1 MYDPLGLSIGT
12 TNLVAAR
19 NGSPPV
25 SRRSVVTLYPH
36 CAPKVGAPEEN
47 PHLTEPGVPMK
58 GFIERIGDSVALVSP
73 DGSAHDPELLTVE
86 ALDAM
91 VLAAGADAACSEISI
106 AVPAHWKPATVQA
119 LRDALRTH
127 LGFVRS
133 GMAPRLVSDAIAS
146 LTAVRAEL
154 GLPDEGVVGLLDFG
168 GSGTSAT
175 LLDVAGDFELVSA
188 TMRYAA
194 LSGDEIDQEL
204 QLRAFEELG
213 HGSGLDPASTA
224 GVGQLSELR
233 EQCRAAKER
242 LSTDM
247 ATDIAAVLGGRSC
260 SLTLTQDELEE
271 LIQDRLTGF
280 IYAFDDL
287 LVRYRKSWSD
297 LAAVVT
303 VGGGARIPLVTE
315 RLSMHGR
322 APILTPSQ
330 PALAAASGALILASR
345 GGELDLRTRTSI
357 GLLASADAAGDV
369 VDLGAGD
376 VLVIDDEALTDREL
390 AWSQTEYPGDLRM
403 RFGGETYDEDGPSG
417 WSMRLN
423 VIQPPRERRRW
434 LRLRLSQLIIGMS
447 AVVAMTAIGGV
458 AYTLTGIENR
468 QAPPAPSVAPAACA
482 AGQLRGAA
490 SGRAP
495 AADRGAAASATAQ
508 RPADPEPGAATAG
521 TAAAPPPPPPPVVV
535 TTAPPAPVYTPRH
548 TAPPTTAPPQ
558 PHGHHDGAAATD
570 GNHHRRR
577 PHRRPP
583 PRTHGADDDGMD
595 PRAAA
600 ADTDSGAGST
610 AAGPRD
616 SAVSAVPGQPV
627 SAVSAERIPAVSG
640 QLPVRR
646 AGLLAS
652 FLRTHTACGPSR
664 TRVTFVSPSSGGV
677 HPAVPL
683 CRGR

>member
-1 MYDPLGLSIGT
+1 M
-12 TNLVAAR
+12 R
-19 NGSPPV
+19 
-25 SRRSVVTLYPH
+25 
-36 CAPKVGAPEEN
+36 
-47 PHLTEPGVPMK
+47 

-106 AVPAHWKPATVQA
+106 AVPAHWQPVTVQA

-146 LTAVRAEL
+146 LTAVKSEL

-175 LLDVAGDFELVSA
+175 LVNVAGDFELVSA
-188 TMRYAA
+188 TLRYAA

-213 HGSGLDPASTA
+213 HGSGLDPGSTA
-224 GVGQLSELR
+224 GVGQLVELK

-247 ATDIAAVLGGRSC
+247 ATDITAVLGGRSC
-260 SLTLTQDELEE
+260 SLTLTQDDLEQ

-280 IYAFDDL
+280 IYAFDDM

-303 VGGGARIPLVTE
+303 VGGGARIPFVTE

-322 APILTPSQ
+322 TPILTPSQ

-357 GLLASADAAGDV
+357 GLLASADASGDV

-376 VLVIDDEALTDREL
+376 VLVIDDEAMTDREL

-403 RFGGETYDEDGPSG
+403 RFGGETYDEDGPAG

-423 VIQPPRERRRW
+423 VIEPPRERRPW
-434 LRLRLSQLIIGMS
+434 LRLRFSQLIIGMS

-468 QAPPAPSVAPAACA
+468 PAPPPAPWTYGGPP
-482 AGQLRGAA
+482 Q
-490 SGRAP
+490 
-495 AADRGAAASATAQ
+495 Q
-508 RPADPEPGAATAG
+508 RPSSNRVWWIVGTVVVIGMLALAGGIAAFAAHQLSGVKSIIATPPTISKTLSPPSISTNPGPSTSRRRSPSPS
-521 TAAAPPPPPPPVVV
+521 TSPAAPPGTELSVAGINENRTIACNDNIVSVSGVSNTV
-535 TTAPPAPVYTPRH
+535 TIT
-548 TAPPTTAPPQ
+548 
-558 PHGHHDGAAATD
+558 GHCTSLSVSGVQNSITVEAVDSIEASGFDNKVIYH
-570 GNHHRRR
+570 
-577 PHRRPP
+577 
-583 PRTHGADDDGMD
+583 
-595 PRAAA
+595 
-600 ADTDSGAGST
+600 SGAPKISN
-610 AAGPRD
+610 
-616 SAVSAVPGQPV
+616 
-627 SAVSAERIPAVSG
+627 
-640 QLPVRR
+640 
-646 AGLLAS
+646 
-652 FLRTHTACGPSR
+652 
-664 TRVTFVSPSSGGV
+664 SGGSNV
-677 HPAVPL
+677 VQQ
-683 CRGR
+683 G

>member
-25 SRRSVVTLYPH
+25 SRRCVLTLYPH
-36 CAPKVGAPEEN
+36 CAPKIGAPEEN
-47 PHLTEPGVPMK
+47 PLLAEPGVPMK
-58 GFIERIGDSVALVSP
+58 GFVERIGDSVALVSP

-91 VLAAGADAACSEISI
+91 VLAAGADAASSEISI
-106 AVPAHWKPATVQA
+106 AVPAHWKPGTVQA

-133 GMAPRLVSDAIAS
+133 GMAPRLVSDAIAA
-146 LTAVRAEL
+146 LTAVKSEL

-175 LLDVAGDFELVSA
+175 LVNVAGDFELVSA
-188 TMRYAA
+188 TMRYTA

-224 GVGQLSELR
+224 GVGQLAALR

-242 LSTDM
+242 LSTDVVTEIT
-247 ATDIAAVLGGRSC
+247 AELGGRSC
-260 SLTLTQDELEE
+260 SLTLTQDDLEE
-271 LIQDRLTGF
+271 LMQDRLTGF

-322 APILTPSQ
+322 TPILTPSQ
-330 PALAAASGALILASR
+330 PAFAAAAGALLLASR
-345 GGELDLRTRTSI
+345 GGELDMRTRTSI
-357 GLLASADAAGDV
+357 GLLAAADAAGDV

-403 RFGGETYDEDGPSG
+403 RFGGETYDEDGPAG

-423 VIQPPRERRRW
+423 VIDPPKPRRPWR
-434 LRLRLSQLIIGMS
+434 RLRFSQLIIGMS
-447 AVVAMTAIGGV
+447 AAVAMTAIGGV

-468 QAPPAPSVAPAACA
+468 QAPPAP
-482 AGQLRGAA
+482 
-490 SGRAP
+490 
-495 AADRGAAASATAQ
+495 
-508 RPADPEPGAATAG
+508 
-521 TAAAPPPPPPPVVV
+521 PPPVVV
-535 TTAPPAPVYTPRH
+535 TTAPPAPTYTPRH
-548 TAPPTTAPPQ
+548 TAPPTTTAPPALTTTA
-558 PHGHHDGAAATD
+558 PT
-570 GNHHRRR
+570 
-577 PHRRPP
+577 PSPTPTTTPP
-583 PRTHGADDDGMD
+583 PPTTTQE
-595 PRAAA
+595 P
-600 ADTDSGAGST
+600 TTTST
-610 AAGPRD
+610 TTT
-616 SAVSAVPGQPV
+616 VPMTTEWIHVPL
-627 SAVSAERIPAVSG
+627 
-640 QLPVRR
+640 LPVPIPVPVPQKQ
-646 AGLLAS
+646 APATPQYPSNEYPQYPQYPGNEYPQYPGNS
-652 FLRTHTACGPSR
+652 QNPYYGP
-664 TRVTFVSPSSGGV
+664 GY
-677 HPAVPL
+677 
-683 CRGR
+683 

>member
-25 SRRSVVTLYPH
+25 NRRCVLTLYPH
-36 CAPKVGAPEEN
+36 CAPKIGVPEEN
-47 PHLTEPGVPMK
+47 PPLAEPGVPMRN
-58 GFIERIGDSVALVSP
+58 FVERIGDSVALVSP

-91 VLAAGADAACSEISI
+91 VLAAGADAAASEISI
-106 AVPAHWKPATVQA
+106 AVPAHWKPSTVQA

-127 LGFVRS
+127 VGFVRS

-146 LTAVRAEL
+146 LTAVKSEL
-154 GLPDEGVVGLLDFG
+154 GLPDEGIVGLLDFG

-175 LLDVAGDFELVSA
+175 LVNIAGDFELVSA
-188 TMRYAA
+188 TMRYTA

-213 HGSGLDPASTA
+213 HGSGLDPGSTA
-224 GVGQLSELR
+224 GVGQLGELR

-242 LSTDM
+242 LSVDM
-247 ATDIAAVLGGRSC
+247 ATDIVAELGGRSC
-260 SLTLTQDELEE
+260 SLTVTQDDLEE

-280 IYAFDDL
+280 IYAFDDM

-322 APILTPSQ
+322 TPILTPSQ
-330 PALAAASGALILASR
+330 PAFAAACGALVLASR

-357 GLLASADAAGDV
+357 GLLATADAAGDV

-390 AWSQTEYPGDLRM
+390 AWSQTDDPGDLRM
-403 RFGGETYDEDGPSG
+403 RFGGETYDEDGPAG

-423 VIQPPRERRRW
+423 VIDPPRERRPWR
-434 LRLRLSQLIIGMS
+434 RLRISQLIIGMS
-447 AVVAMTAIGGV
+447 AVVAMTAVGGV

-468 QAPPAPSVAPAACA
+468 QAPPAPSVAP
-482 AGQLRGAA
+482 
-490 SGRAP
+490 P
-495 AADRGAAASATAQ
+495 
-508 RPADPEPGAATAG
+508 PPEP
-521 TAAAPPPPPPPVVV
+521 PPSPPPPPVVV

-548 TAPPTTAPPQ
+548 TAPPTTTAPPQ
-558 PHGHHDGAAATD
+558 PTVTTTAPPSPTATTTS
-570 GNHHRRR
+570 
-577 PHRRPP
+577 PP
-583 PRTHGADDDGMD
+583 PPTSEE
-595 PRAAA
+595 PV
-600 ADTDSGAGST
+600 TTST
-610 AAGPRD
+610 TTT
-616 SAVSAVPGQPV
+616 VPMTTEWIHVPL
-627 SAVSAERIPAVSG
+627 
-640 QLPVRR
+640 LPVPIPIQVPQKQ
-646 AGLLAS
+646 APATPQYPQYSPQYPSNEYPQYQPYPGNEYPQYPGS
-652 FLRTHTACGPSR
+652 SQNPYWGP
-664 TRVTFVSPSSGGV
+664 GY
-677 HPAVPL
+677 
-683 CRGR
+683 

>member
-25 SRRSVVTLYPH
+25 NRRCVLTLYPH
-36 CAPKVGAPEEN
+36 CAPKIGVPEEN
-47 PHLTEPGVPMK
+47 PPLAEPGVPMRN
-58 GFIERIGDSVALVSP
+58 FVERIGDSVALVSP

-91 VLAAGADAACSEISI
+91 VLAAGADAAASEISI
-106 AVPAHWKPATVQA
+106 AVPAHWKPSTVQA

-127 LGFVRS
+127 VGFVRS

-146 LTAVRAEL
+146 LTAVKSEL
-154 GLPDEGVVGLLDFG
+154 GLPDEGIVGLLDFG

-175 LLDVAGDFELVSA
+175 LVNIAGDFELVSA
-188 TMRYAA
+188 TMRYTA

-213 HGSGLDPASTA
+213 HGSGLDPGSTA
-224 GVGQLSELR
+224 GVGQLGELR

-242 LSTDM
+242 LSVDM
-247 ATDIAAVLGGRSC
+247 ATDIVAELGGRSC
-260 SLTLTQDELEE
+260 SLTVTQDDLEE

-280 IYAFDDL
+280 IYAFDDM

-322 APILTPSQ
+322 TPILTPSQ
-330 PALAAASGALILASR
+330 PAFAAACGALILASR

-357 GLLASADAAGDV
+357 GLLATADAAGDV

-390 AWSQTEYPGDLRM
+390 AWSQTDDPGDLRM
-403 RFGGETYDEDGPSG
+403 RFGGETYDEDGPAG

-423 VIQPPRERRRW
+423 VIDPPRERRPWR
-434 LRLRLSQLIIGMS
+434 RLRISQLIIGMS
-447 AVVAMTAIGGV
+447 AVVAMTAVGGV

-468 QAPPAPSVAPAACA
+468 QAPPAPSVAPPSA
-482 AGQLRGAA
+482 QPVP
-490 SGRAP
+490 SPAP
-495 AADRGAAASATAQ
+495 
-508 RPADPEPGAATAG
+508 PPPEPPPS
-521 TAAAPPPPPPPVVV
+521 PPPPPPPVVV

-548 TAPPTTAPPQ
+548 TAPPTTTAPPQ
-558 PHGHHDGAAATD
+558 PTVTTTVPPSPTATTTS
-570 GNHHRRR
+570 
-577 PHRRPP
+577 PP
-583 PRTHGADDDGMD
+583 PPTSEE
-595 PRAAA
+595 PV
-600 ADTDSGAGST
+600 TTST
-610 AAGPRD
+610 TTT
-616 SAVSAVPGQPV
+616 VPMTTEWIHVPL
-627 SAVSAERIPAVSG
+627 
-640 QLPVRR
+640 LPVPIPIQVPQKQ
-646 AGLLAS
+646 APATPQYPQYSPQYPSNEYPQYQPYPGNEYPQYPGS
-652 FLRTHTACGPSR
+652 SQNPYWGP
-664 TRVTFVSPSSGGV
+664 GY
-677 HPAVPL
+677 
-683 CRGR
+683 

>member
-25 SRRSVVTLYPH
+25 NRRCVLTLYPH
-36 CAPKVGAPEEN
+36 CAPKIGVPEEN
-47 PHLTEPGVPMK
+47 PPLAEPGVPMRN
-58 GFIERIGDSVALVSP
+58 FVERIGDSVALVSP

-91 VLAAGADAACSEISI
+91 VLAAGADAAASEISI
-106 AVPAHWKPATVQA
+106 AVPAHWKPSTVQA

-127 LGFVRS
+127 VGFVRS

-146 LTAVRAEL
+146 LTAVKSEL
-154 GLPDEGVVGLLDFG
+154 GLPDEGIVGLLDFG

-175 LLDVAGDFELVSA
+175 LVNIAGDFELVSA
-188 TMRYAA
+188 TMRYTA

-213 HGSGLDPASTA
+213 HGSGLDPGSTA
-224 GVGQLSELR
+224 GVGQLGELR

-242 LSTDM
+242 LSVDM
-247 ATDIAAVLGGRSC
+247 ATDIVAELGGRSC
-260 SLTLTQDELEE
+260 SLTVTQDDLEE

-280 IYAFDDL
+280 IYAFDDM

-322 APILTPSQ
+322 TPILTPSQ
-330 PALAAASGALILASR
+330 PAFAAACGALILASR

-357 GLLASADAAGDV
+357 GLLATADAAGDV

-390 AWSQTEYPGDLRM
+390 AWSQTDDPGDLRM
-403 RFGGETYDEDGPSG
+403 RFGGETYDEDGPAG

-423 VIQPPRERRRW
+423 VIDPPRERRPWR
-434 LRLRLSQLIIGMS
+434 RLRISQLIIGMS
-447 AVVAMTAIGGV
+447 AVVAMTAVGGV

-468 QAPPAPSVAPAACA
+468 QAPPAPSVAPPPAPSVKPAAP
-482 AGQLRGAA
+482 
-490 SGRAP
+490 AP
-495 AADRGAAASATAQ
+495 AA
-508 RPADPEPGAATAG
+508 PPPEPPPSP
-521 TAAAPPPPPPPVVV
+521 PPPPPPPVVV

-548 TAPPTTAPPQ
+548 TAPPTTTAPPQ
-558 PHGHHDGAAATD
+558 PTVTTTVPPSPTATTTS
-570 GNHHRRR
+570 
-577 PHRRPP
+577 PP
-583 PRTHGADDDGMD
+583 PPTSEE
-595 PRAAA
+595 PV
-600 ADTDSGAGST
+600 TTST
-610 AAGPRD
+610 TTT
-616 SAVSAVPGQPV
+616 VPMTTEWIHVPL
-627 SAVSAERIPAVSG
+627 
-640 QLPVRR
+640 LPVPIPIQVPQKQ
-646 AGLLAS
+646 APATPQYPQYSPQYPSNEYPQYQPYPGNEYPQYPGS
-652 FLRTHTACGPSR
+652 SQNPYWGP
-664 TRVTFVSPSSGGV
+664 GY
-677 HPAVPL
+677 
-683 CRGR
+683 